1 MNWETIKA
9 WSLVAVGIV
18 IVMVGVACSLPF
30 CLDRWDKAR
39 AQTRIEVKDMEA
51 VADYLREQRVR
62 AALIGNVR

>member
-1 MNWETIKA
+1 MNWETIRA
-9 WSLVAVGIV
+9 WSLVAVGVV
-18 IVMVGVACSLPF
+18 IVMICVASSLPF

-39 AQTRIEVKDMEA
+39 AQTRIEVRDMEA